1 MNLNINEAIEKDE
14 NFQKGFDEY
23 RRIEQ
28 KANSVAEELSASLVE
43 SIVKGDDNGKFN
55 LSTAIMAVSKTL
67 THLTSYMYENEEQ
80 FLADVHKA
88 RTDVVSDVIP
98 ALLSPQPCGLCD
110 ECKNG
115 NPEGCLNPTVR
126 GDHTTSRFLPILA
139 NMLIEYDLFN
149 KIIYMH
155 TAGKTEGDEAVVV
168 ENKEGNES

>member
-1 MNLNINEAIEKDE
+1 MDIKIGDAIERDE

-28 KANSVAEELSASLVE
+28 KANAVAEELSASLIE
-43 SIVKGDDNGKFN
+43 NIVKEDDNSKFN
-55 LSTAIMAVSKTL
+55 LTTAIMAVSKTL
-67 THLTSYMYENEEQ
+67 SHLTSYMYENEEQ
-80 FLADVHKA
+80 FLTDVHKA

-155 TAGKTEGDEAVVV
+155 TAGKTDSDKAV
-168 ENKEGNES
+168 ENKEEDNQS